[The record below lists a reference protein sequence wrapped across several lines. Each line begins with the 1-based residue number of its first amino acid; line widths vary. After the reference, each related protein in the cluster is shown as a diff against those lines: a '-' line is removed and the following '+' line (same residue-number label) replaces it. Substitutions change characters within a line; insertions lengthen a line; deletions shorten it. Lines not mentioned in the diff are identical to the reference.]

1 MRRLLL
7 VALVA
12 LIGVL
17 PVAVQAQT
25 QPQAPAATKLSETWY
40 PYVVGLGAF
49 AGVVGFNLIAL
60 GSGAIPIFARYPA
73 GALVPAQA
81 SVAMSR
87 VYATASAVTGAL
99 ASLWMYEH

>member
-17 PVAVQAQT
+17 PVMAQAQT
-25 QPQAPAATKLSETWY
+25 QPQASAAVKVSETWY

-49 AGVVGFNLIAL
+49 AGVVGFNLVAL
-60 GSGAIPIFARYPA
+60 GTGSVPIIARYPA
-73 GALVPAQA
+73 GAMVPAVA

-99 ASLWMYEH
+99 VANWLYEH